1 MCPSDTTGR
10 HKVGPYDIAK
20 QQLLSYS
27 MDVAVLSNGGDWFRL
42 VLVGYRSRV
51 EEAW

>member
-1 MCPSDTTGR
+1 MVSFPRGALAL
-10 HKVGPYDIAK
+10 IAK
-20 QQLLSYS
+20 NLNLRYSINVSVLSY
-27 MDVAVLSNGGDWFRL
+27 GGDWLRL